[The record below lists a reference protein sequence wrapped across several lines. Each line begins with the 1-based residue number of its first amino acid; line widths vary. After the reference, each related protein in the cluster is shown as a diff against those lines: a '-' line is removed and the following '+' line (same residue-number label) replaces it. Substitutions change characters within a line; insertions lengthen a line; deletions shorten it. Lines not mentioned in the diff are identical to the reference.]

1 MLRLNLSAASVAEE
15 AHAEDILQRFEQPGG
30 RREEICFEIS
40 ENTLNHH
47 FAAAQGLIRRLQ
59 EVGCAF
65 ALDNFGSG
73 LASFAALRNLDIDF
87 IKIDG
92 NLVRGMDSD
101 AVERTMV
108 ESINEMA
115 HLLQIRTIAENVD
128 AETQV
133 GLLKAIEVDYAQ
145 GYYLGDLVSLDEVG
159 RESQD
164 LRLNETQLN

>member
-1 MLRLNLSAASVAEE
+1 
-15 AHAEDILQRFEQPGG
+15 
-30 RREEICFEIS
+30 
-40 ENTLNHH
+40 
-47 FAAAQGLIRRLQ
+47 
-59 EVGCAF
+59 
-65 ALDNFGSG
+65 
-73 LASFAALRNLDIDF
+73 
-87 IKIDG
+87 
-92 NLVRGMDSD
+92 MDSD